1 MKKFDLVL
9 VNLDPTVGHE
19 IKKTRPCVIISPDV
33 MNNVLQTI
41 IVAPITS
48 TERKI
53 PTRVLIKATPQSGLV
68 NDSYAML
75 DQIKTIDKMRVQR
88 QLGTVSDSEEQDLT
102 DVLQDL
108 FAR

>member
-19 IKKTRPCVIISPDV
+19 VKKTRPCVIISPDV

-41 IVAPITS
+41 IIAPITS

-53 PTRVLIKATPQSGLV
+53 PTRVLIKSTAQSGLT

-75 DQIKTIDKMRVQR
+75 DQIKTIDKARVIK
-88 QLGTVSDSEEQDLT
+88 QLGTVSESEKHEIT
-102 DVLQDL
+102 DRLQDL
-108 FAR
+108 FAL

>member
-1 MKKFDLVL
+1 MHKFDLIL

-19 IKKTRPCVIISPDV
+19 VKKTRPCVIISPDV

-41 IVAPITS
+41 IIAPITS

-53 PTRVLIKATPQSGLV
+53 PTRVLIKSTAQSGLT

-75 DQIKTIDKMRVQR
+75 DQIKTIDKARVIK
-88 QLGTVSDSEEQDLT
+88 QLGTVSECEMQEIT
-102 DVLQDL
+102 DRLHDL
-108 FAR
+108 FAL